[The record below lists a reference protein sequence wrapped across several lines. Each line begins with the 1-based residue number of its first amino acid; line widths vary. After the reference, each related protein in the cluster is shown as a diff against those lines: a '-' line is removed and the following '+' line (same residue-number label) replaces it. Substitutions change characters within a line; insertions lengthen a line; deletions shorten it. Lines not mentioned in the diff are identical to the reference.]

1 MALPE
6 TEASG
11 VISEK
16 SRMIDVSNVL
26 VETDWLS
33 SHLDDRDLRVADCRF
48 SFDYDASRDYHAG
61 HIPGSVYVRLQQDL
75 ASPNGPVH
83 FALPPAAQFAA
94 SMERL
99 GIGDQT
105 VVVAYDDQGGHF
117 ASRFWLCMT
126 FYGHGRFHI
135 LNGGLTKWLDEG
147 RPIVTAA
154 PQSRAAT
161 FTPKIAEPELRVT
174 AEQVRRAIGAP
185 NTVLLDVRREA
196 EYRGD
201 EVRAKRG
208 GRIPGAVHALW
219 QDNLNWD
226 GDRTFKSVDAIRERY
241 RLLGVTPAEEIIT
254 YCQGGVR
261 AAHSALSLLLAGYDK
276 VHVYDG
282 SWDDWG
288 NRVDLPIERS

>member
-1 MALPE
+1 MVE
-6 TEASG
+6 
-11 VISEK
+11 
-16 SRMIDVSNVL
+16 VSNVL
-26 VETDWLS
+26 AETDWLAA
-33 SHLDDRDLRVADCRF
+33 HLDDHDLRVADCRF
-48 SFDYDASRDYHAG
+48 SFEYDASRDYHAG
-61 HIPGSVYVRLQQDL
+61 HIPGAVYVRLQQDL

-83 FALPPAAQFAA
+83 FAIPPPEQFAA

-126 FYGHGRFHI
+126 FYGHDRFHI
-135 LNGGLTKWLDEG
+135 LNGGLTKWLAEG
-147 RPIVTAA
+147 RPVVTAA
-154 PQSRAAT
+154 PPARPAT
-161 FTPKIAEPELRVT
+161 FTPNIARPELRVT
-174 AEQVRRAIGAP
+174 AEEVQRAIGAP
-185 NTVLLDVRREA
+185 NTVLLDVRRDA
-196 EYRGD
+196 EYRGE

-226 GDRTFKSVDAIRERY
+226 GDRTFKSVDSLRDRY
-241 RLLGVTPAEEIIT
+241 RRLGVTPDREIIT

-261 AAHSALSLLLAGYDK
+261 AAHSAFSLLLAGFPN
-276 VHVYDG
+276 VRVYDG

-288 NRVDLPIERS
+288 NREDLPIERS